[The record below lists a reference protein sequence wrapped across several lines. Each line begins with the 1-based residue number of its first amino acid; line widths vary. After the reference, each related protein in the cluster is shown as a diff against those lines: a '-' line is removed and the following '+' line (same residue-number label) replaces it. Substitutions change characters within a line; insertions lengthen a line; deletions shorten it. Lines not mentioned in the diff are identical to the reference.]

1 MTYYYF
7 ICAAEWTRKFT
18 GKHIDETYQLT
29 WQFAN
34 SLGLCSLLLNFF
46 MCFCVGVCVTN
57 AVNPSTFLLGNLVLL
72 NGYSGMGKLKAMI
85 I

>member
-1 MTYYYF
+1 MKT
-7 ICAAEWTRKFT
+7 
-18 GKHIDETYQLT
+18 
-29 WQFAN
+29 
-34 SLGLCSLLLNFF
+34 LLLL
-46 MCFCVGVCVTN
+46 FCVGVCVTN